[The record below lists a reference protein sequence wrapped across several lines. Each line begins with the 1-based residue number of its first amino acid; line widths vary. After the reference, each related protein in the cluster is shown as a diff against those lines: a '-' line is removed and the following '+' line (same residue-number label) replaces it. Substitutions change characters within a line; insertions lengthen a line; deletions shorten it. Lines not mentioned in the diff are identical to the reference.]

1 MGGHRDADL
10 RDGRLGRGR
19 VAARP
24 VAAHP
29 CARPG
34 RHHHR
39 HGSRH
44 LPGGEEVRSRGPPS
58 GDAVSQD
65 PDRTTA
71 PAPGSRID
79 STTDAEG
86 TTVTPSAH
94 ALGSVLAAGPGFQA
108 PGLEAFYPTPI
119 FTFSIG
125 SLDFA
130 ITRITV
136 ALWFATLVLIAFLVA
151 TVRKPQIV
159 PGKLQFLGESGYSLV
174 RDGIARDVVGPRGL
188 PF

>member
-10 RDGRLGRGR
+10 RDGGVGRDR
-19 VAARP
+19 VVARP

-29 CARPG
+29 CAGAG
-34 RHHHR
+34 RHHPR
-39 HGSRH
+39 HGGRH
-44 LPGGEEVRSRGPPS
+44 LPGGGQVRSRGPPT
-58 GDAVSQD
+58 GYTEGQY
-65 PDRTTA
+65 PGRTTE
-71 PAPGSRID
+71 PASGSN
-79 STTDAEG
+79 TDAEG

-94 ALGSVLAAGPGFQA
+94 ALGSVLATGPGFQA

-136 ALWFATLVLIAFLVA
+136 ALWFATLVMIGFLVA